1 MKEQLFFTGDEFF
14 PALVRDIST
23 AEHTIEFEAYIFA
36 NDSLGKEVLTALT
49 AAATRGVRVRVL
61 VDGAGSYEWNHFMV
75 YQLEQAGGES
85 RVFHPFPWKL
95 WQISR
100 SIVRPPSL
108 TKAIYLLLR
117 INRRNHRKI
126 CLIDQKIVYL
136 GSFNIS
142 KNHVT
147 QHGTSLGWRDTGVRL
162 STVNTDELVDAF
174 EKVWSGKPLN
184 VKFTTY
190 FKEVQ
195 LDPLFR
201 LNNQRHRRKVLYK
214 NLLQRFQKSRQRIWI
229 TNAYFVPD
237 IFLLRKL
244 IKAARRGVDVRILLP
259 HQADI
264 AFMPWASK
272 MFYER
277 LLSAGV
283 RIFEYLPTMLHAKT
297 LIIDSWMTIGSS
309 NLNHR
314 SLLHDLEVDYCVQGD
329 EAKFE
334 LLQQFLIDLT
344 YAREIKFCDLKVR
357 PWYQRIIGTLL
368 LYLRYFI

>member
-1 MKEQLFFTGDEFF
+1 MNEQLFFTGDEFF
-14 PALVRDIST
+14 PSLVRDIGKAKES
-23 AEHTIEFEAYIFA
+23 IEVETYIFA
-36 NDSLGKEVLTALT
+36 NDSLGKEVLAALT
-49 AAATRGVRVRVL
+49 AAAARGVRVRVL

-75 YQLEQAGGES
+75 DQLEHAGGES
-85 RVFHPFPWKL
+85 RVFNPFPWKL

-108 TKAIYLLLR
+108 SKAIYLLLR
-117 INRRNHRKI
+117 VNRRNHRKI
-126 CLIDQKIVYL
+126 CLIDRKIVYL

-147 QHGTSLGWRDTGVRL
+147 QHGKVLGWRDTGVRL
-162 STVNTDELVDAF
+162 SDVNTTELVDAF
-174 EKVWSGKPLN
+174 ETVWSGKQLN
-184 VKFTTY
+184 LKFIAY

-195 LDPLFR
+195 LNPLFR

-214 NLLQRFQKSRQRIWI
+214 NLLQRLQKSHRRIWI

-259 HQADI
+259 HQSDI

-277 LLSAGV
+277 LLSAGA

-297 LIIDSWMTIGSS
+297 LIIDNWMTIGSS

-314 SLLHDLEVDYCVQGD
+314 SLLHDLEVDYCVQSD
-329 EAKFE
+329 AAKFE
-334 LLQQFLIDLT
+334 LLQQFLIDLNYT
-344 YAREIKFCDLKVR
+344 REIKFCDLKVR
-357 PWYQRIIGTLL
+357 PWYQRIVGNIL